1 MDVDQKMTR
10 EALHQRLEMSACFG
24 KEPLTFAQAERQL
37 KRFNRRID
45 RHAAGKLRP
54 YRCQFCRQWHIGGAK
69 S

>member
-1 MDVDQKMTR
+1 MQVDQKHTQDAM
-10 EALHQRLEMSACFG
+10 QRRAEMSACFG

-37 KRFNRRID
+37 KRLNRRID